1 MYRFSAIPPFG
12 VDRIHHFLLNVA
24 EMRQRVARHFE
35 DMLQCSI
42 PTFEGLFPA
51 EHNAIVKMLLF
62 HLSEWH
68 ALVKLQIHLDDSLA
82 RLDEALKRLAA
93 EIRRFQRTTC
103 DAFKTHELL
112 SEVAA
117 RHRQQQAQSKL
128 EFPKKPAS
136 LAARLKSF
144 NILTYKFHALGDYT
158 RSIRMFG
165 STDSY
170 MTQTVSRLHPWHQFE
185 DVPMPFRGGFLTG
198 LNIPLRCHLHSPTP
212 AIS

>member
-1 MYRFSAIPPFG
+1 RFSAIPPFG
-12 VDRIHHFLLNVA
+12 VDRICCFLPNMA

-42 PTFEGLFPA
+42 PAFEGLLPM
-51 EHNAIVKMLLF
+51 EHNAIVKTLLF

-93 EIRRFQRTTC
+93 EIRRFQQTTC
-103 DAFKTHELL
+103 DAFKTHELP
-112 SEVAA
+112 SE
-117 RHRQQQAQSKL
+117 SKS

-136 LAARLKSF
+136 LAAHPKSF

-170 MTQTVSRLHPWHQFE
+170 TTQ
-185 DVPMPFRGGFLTG
+185 
-198 LNIPLRCHLHSPTP
+198 
-212 AIS
+212 